1 MTMFLPSLLLA
12 LGLVGSPQ
20 GPVGQA
26 VDLSRPAQVFILLGQ
41 SNMVG
46 LGKVAGPDGSL
57 EFAVKTRKKYPH
69 LVDAAGNWSER
80 PDVRNV
86 RVMVGR
92 GGGMQV
98 FHNEFLKVTGKSIGP
113 EHGIGHPLGD
123 AVEAPVMLLKSCIG
137 NRSLGWD
144 LLPPGSERHVFEG
157 KVYAGYKDR
166 PDSWPVDAA
175 KGTDTTPPPWLDKA
189 GKPIE
194 WYAGKQYDDD
204 TANAKKVL
212 AELGTYYPGV
222 KGYEVAGF
230 FFWQGEKDCG
240 NAGHAA
246 RYEENLVR
254 FIKQLRKDFAA
265 PEAKFVLATLG
276 EATKGSGGNGG
287 KVLEAQLAVDG
298 TSGKYPEFKGNVAT
312 VYAHPLSKGGS
323 GNSHY
328 NGNAETY
335 MDVGEAMGKAMVEL
349 LKQK

>member
-1 MTMFLPSLLLA
+1 MKTLLPSLLLA
-12 LGLVGSPQ
+12 LGLAAPRLAAADPAADLAK
-20 GPVGQA
+20 PV
-26 VDLSRPAQVFILLGQ
+26 QVFILLGQ

-46 LGKVAGPDGSL
+46 LGKVTGPDGSL
-57 EFAVKTRKKYPH
+57 DFAVKNKKKYPH

-80 PDVRNV
+80 ADVRNV

-92 GGGMQV
+92 SGGMQL
-98 FHNEFLKVTGKSIGP
+98 FNNEFLKVTGKSMGP
-113 EHGIGHPLGD
+113 EYGIGHPLGD

-144 LLPPGSERHVFEG
+144 LLPPGSERYVFEG

-166 PDSWPVDAA
+166 PDTWAADAA
-175 KGTDTTPPPWLDKA
+175 KGTGTTPPPWVDKA

-212 AELGTYYPGV
+212 AELGKYYPGA
-222 KGYEVAGF
+222 KAYEVAGF
-230 FFWQGEKDCG
+230 FFWQGEKDGG

-246 RYEENLVR
+246 KYEENLVR

-276 EATKGSGGNGG
+276 EATKGSTGNGG
-287 KVLEAQLAVDG
+287 KILEAQLAVDG
-298 TSGKYPEFKGNVAT
+298 AAGKYPEFKGNVAT

-349 LKQK
+349 LKRK